1 MPQLSNQESR
11 GFTHV
16 YKLTYTD
23 VVALGTAVKSIA
35 KIPAGGIVTNAAF
48 VVNTAAVGPTNLTIG
63 VGSSSSD
70 PTDFI
75 IKTTDV
81 DGLTK
86 VTFNTGTALDT
97 EPGYLNNTASAVDVY
112 LKFDGTT
119 STLTAGEWLV
129 ALTILDPA
137 GLANNA

>member
-23 VVALGTAVKSIA
+23 VIALGTAVKSIA

-48 VVNTAAVGPTNLTIG
+48 VVNTAAAGPTNLTVGIG
-63 VGSSSSD
+63 SD
-70 PTDFI
+70 STTPTDFI
-75 IKTTDV
+75 INTTDV
-81 DGLTK
+81 DALTK
-86 VTFNTGTALDT
+86 VTYNTGSALDT
-97 EPGYLNNTASAVDVY
+97 EPGYVNNTTSAVDVY
-112 LKFDGTT
+112 LKFGGTT

-137 GLANNA
+137 GLVNNA